1 MTNSPEKHIL
11 SLLQAYQEQ
20 TGWPSHLVTGSSKT
34 MTLEV
39 STSFLT
45 VNDTGTV
52 FPSLVRNLTTLPLRG
67 RDKFNL
73 AKLSQSQ
80 GEDVIHQRYLHDT
93 VSPVSG
99 SNSSWSRAWLDLVDP
114 PTFSL
119 RTTRDQSTLGR
130 FKLLLQSFRGHKL
143 VH

>member
-1 MTNSPEKHIL
+1 MTHSPEKRIL
-11 SLLQAYQEQ
+11 SLHQAYQEQ

-73 AKLSQSQ
+73 AKLSQSK

-99 SNSSWSRAWLDLVDP
+99 SNSSWSRAWLDLDP
-114 PTFSL
+114 PAFSL
-119 RTTRDQSTLGR
+119 LTTRDQSTLGR
-130 FKLLLQSFRGHKL
+130 FNVLLLSFRGHDF

>member
-1 MTNSPEKHIL
+1 MTHSPETRIFT
-11 SLLQAYQEQ
+11 LLQAHQEQ
-20 TGWPSHLVTGSSKT
+20 TGWASHLVTGSSKT

-45 VNDTGTV
+45 VSDTGTV
-52 FPSLVRNLTTLPLRG
+52 FPSLVRNLTTLPLRT
-67 RDKFNL
+67 DKFNL

-80 GEDVIHQRYLHDT
+80 GEDVIHQRYLHDA

-99 SNSSWSRAWLDLVDP
+99 SNSSWSRAWLDLDP
-114 PTFSL
+114 PAFSL
-119 RTTRDQSTLGR
+119 RTTRDQSTFER
-130 FKLLLQSFRGHKL
+130 YNVLLQSFRGHKL